1 MVPVG
6 NVQEQLA
13 FRGFPLGEVD
23 NIFGLRTE
31 LAVRQFQA
39 SVGLPETGIV
49 DAETWRLLFDGLR
62 CPVMRASR
70 RSPTWRPPI
79 PRFGEP

>member
-1 MVPVG
+1 MPECRPLVLMRGMTVVPVG

-13 FRGFPLGEVD
+13 FKGFPLGEVD
-23 NIFGLRTE
+23 NVFGIRTE

-49 DAETWRLLFDGLR
+49 DAET
-62 CPVMRASR
+62 
-70 RSPTWRPPI
+70 
-79 PRFGEP
+79 